1 MNIDQRLEAVTHA
14 LEKMAQQQAMMAQQ
28 HASHDDNL
36 NRLFELHEKSEERHA
51 KTEEQINRLVAFQAK
66 NETLMAQL
74 VEAVISHERRL
85 SDLEGGPNGNSG
97 DR

>member
-1 MNIDQRLEAVTHA
+1 MNIDQRLEALTRA
-14 LEKMAQQQAMMAQQ
+14 IEMMAQQ

-36 NRLFELHEKSEERHA
+36 NRLFELHAKSEE
-51 KTEEQINRLVAFQAK
+51 KMNRLVEFQAK

-74 VEAVISHERRL
+74 MEAVISHERRL
-85 SDLEGGPNGNSG
+85 SDLEGGPNGNPA

>member
-1 MNIDQRLEAVTHA
+1 MNIDQRLEALTRA
-14 LEKMAQQQAMMAQQ
+14 IEMMAQQ

-36 NRLFELHEKSEERHA
+36 NRLFELHAKSQENHA
-51 KTEEQINRLVAFQAK
+51 RLDGQMNRLVEFQAK

-74 VEAVISHERRL
+74 MEAVISHERRL
-85 SDLEGGPNGNSG
+85 SDLEGGPNGNPA